1 VCCAKEPIFR
11 PAKLRI
17 LARAV
22 TNFANRLGFDC
33 LAPRCRPTKV
43 KKKERF
49 GQPIMGAKYY
59 CSCHEY
65 AFRSLRKCEPNLLR
79 RRRRSERRRPPGNQR
94 GDRSQ
99 ASQSNWPRCKRSAI
113 SFEKPKPAKA
123 CTDRLTRRPVQYEN
137 RRSACPFL
145 TERLASAVVGLAP
158 PKFLRGG
165 RDFGILEKLSDMVGA
180 ISMARFACC
189 VYRNSVVS
197 VEAQALSSRQSTLPQ
212 AQRKFFREAPKVRRW
227 TLSSKCFVSR

>member
-1 VCCAKEPIFR
+1 MCCAKEPIFR

-79 RRRRSERRRPPGNQR
+79 RRRRNERCRPPGNQR

-165 RDFGILEKLSDMVGA
+165 RDFGILENFRIWSAQSRWLGLLAASTAIQLFQSKLKRFRLGNQPCRKLSGNSFVKRPKFVGGH
-180 ISMARFACC
+180 
-189 VYRNSVVS
+189 
-197 VEAQALSSRQSTLPQ
+197 
-212 AQRKFFREAPKVRRW
+212 
-227 TLSSKCFVSR
+227 